1 MTITVEDTIESKLKL
16 WRQQNPDVEPTYIIL
31 GREAY
36 FFLKEALNIPP
47 YDEIPDYRG
56 WMIHIRPAAGDDV
69 WFL

>member
-1 MTITVEDTIESKLKL
+1 
-16 WRQQNPDVEPTYIIL
+16 L